1 MSDGV
6 RAMHLK
12 PSNMKAHVCYIRSL
26 EAAGFK
32 KRATEAIQ
40 TFVKDFP
47 EEKDILRTVI
57 DPCAWCVCVHLFV
70 IIESCHERACVCVCV
85 VDIVK
90 DTLQERSVERLKS
103 ERKRKTNREVSE
115 QESSHGGGCDG
126 ILWCFKAL

>member
-1 MSDGV
+1 M
-6 RAMHLK
+6 R
-12 PSNMKAHVCYIRSL
+12 
-26 EAAGFK
+26 
-32 KRATEAIQ
+32 
-40 TFVKDFP
+40 
-47 EEKDILRTVI
+47 
-57 DPCAWCVCVHLFV
+57 
-70 IIESCHERACVCVCV
+70 ERVCVCV